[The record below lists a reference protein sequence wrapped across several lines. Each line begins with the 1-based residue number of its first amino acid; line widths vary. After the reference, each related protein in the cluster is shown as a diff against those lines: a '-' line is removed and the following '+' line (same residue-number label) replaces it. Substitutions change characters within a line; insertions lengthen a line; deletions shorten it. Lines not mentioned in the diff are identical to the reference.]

1 MPPTIHVTQYST
13 SAVETNKTESR
24 SYFIIPCKFIQG
36 VRVLETLYFP
46 ESKKLG
52 YRTTQSSAARRCA
65 GQARCRPRGR
75 TGRPR
80 LQRAGRRALPSSH
93 PCRRRGS
100 PRPDW
105 MKILIKNVFDK
116 WAPGRRGRPRPDS
129 LKISIRNVLEN
140 GLPAAG
146 AAQGQIC

>member
-13 SAVETNKTESR
+13 SALETNKTESR

-65 GQARCRPRGR
+65 GQARCRPTGR
-75 TGRPR
+75 AGRPR
-80 LQRAGRRALPSSH
+80 QKSNYEFLNRNNFNIRYWSWELPRLLAPDLPSNRYSQ
-93 PCRRRGS
+93 RDS
-100 PRPDW
+100 
-105 MKILIKNVFDK
+105 NV
-116 WAPGRRGRPRPDS
+116 AHS
-129 LKISIRNVLEN
+129 N
-140 GLPAAG
+140 
-146 AAQGQIC
+146 